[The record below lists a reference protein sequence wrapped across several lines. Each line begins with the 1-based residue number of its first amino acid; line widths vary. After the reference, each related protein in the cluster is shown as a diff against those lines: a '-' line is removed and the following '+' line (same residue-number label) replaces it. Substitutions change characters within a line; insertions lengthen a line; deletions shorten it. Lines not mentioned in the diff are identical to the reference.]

1 MVTFLKG
8 RRRTDD
14 SVVAVDA
21 SGRNIAAAL
30 EALVARAE
38 TAAGQL
44 RSLAPLIERSAEL
57 GALAERCA
65 AVEEQV
71 NSYERLGVQLAAA
84 VEQAGRVAQAKAD
97 FDRLQSDLA
106 PLSHQVQAAL
116 SFRAEIDEF
125 LGNQSPLAVL
135 RNDTEGLRGQLAEL
149 GDNVGRMRGQA
160 DDALRAHRHATSRLE
175 AFDQEHQAAASRLED
190 VVRRVQAVERALEPV
205 GQAVTAVPDLQ
216 HRLAVLKSLADQVA
230 QKAGMLEQQREAVDR
245 ASNQISQLTRLDRE
259 LDAWLRRQEEQIRR
273 FGSIE
278 AKISE
283 VQAVQAKVLSR
294 GEELQAMANSTEEA
308 QQAARQALNDLREQ
322 MRKSSE
328 GFELENRGLHA
339 VSERV
344 ADLRNAVKEC
354 EARFAML
361 DAASQGTAAV
371 QGQLRGV
378 VGEAEELTSQFN
390 RLRDD
395 ANRFASL
402 RQEVDRFDTRAAD
415 LGTKMERLSQMKPD
429 VDEAV
434 QHLVSLKG
442 TGEIM
447 ADGLE
452 RMRAANE
459 EMIRLRESHTEVQ
472 AWLTSADAW
481 TRKVE
486 SQVKELSELEPG
498 VERIRSQV
506 EQVKTAMSDIDA
518 RRQSVEEVRR
528 QLGELDSVNEELTQQ
543 TEGLRSRMEVAES
556 RFGVLIKRADDA
568 QRVSE
573 TIAEVTESVSDAER
587 RIEAVDA
594 SVGALENRTQQ
605 LDEVEERI
613 RLLGQELEQRQGA
626 LDKATEHLTQA
637 SALRRDAAETAHR
650 LEEVALSIGTTLEKA
665 EERAGGLQQVT
676 GELETRATALKTI
689 DRQLDHF
696 EELLGR
702 WESAQSEAAKA
713 LEQTLARQ
721 AAVEALE
728 AQVKHVFGLAE
739 RAVEDVQTIGSARRE
754 VEETKVLLEE
764 TQAKFKATEEALE
777 GFDSRKRQLERAEER
792 LARAEALAL
801 GIRSTVES
809 LVAQRAV
816 VDHAIES
823 AGALALQMK
832 QAEAVIATLRRERT
846 LACELKAAVEGVGDE
861 EV

>member
-14 SVVAVDA
+14 SVVAVDS
-21 SGRNIAAAL
+21 SGRNVAAAL

-38 TAAGQL
+38 AAAGEL
-44 RSLAPLIERSAEL
+44 RSLAPIMERSAEL
-57 GALAERCA
+57 DALRERCV
-65 AVEEQV
+65 AVEQQV
-71 NSYERLGVQLAAA
+71 VGFERLGAQLAAA
-84 VEQAGRVAQAKAD
+84 EEQATRVAQARVE
-97 FDRLQSDLA
+97 FDRLQGEMS
-106 PLSHQVQAAL
+106 PLNEKVQAAL
-116 SFRAEIDEF
+116 HFREELDQF
-125 LGNQSPLAVL
+125 LGNQSPLAAL
-135 RNDTEGLRGQLAEL
+135 RSDTEGLRAQLAEL
-149 GDNVGRMRGQA
+149 TDNVGRMRGQA

-175 AFDQEHQAAASRLED
+175 AFDQEHQAAAGRLDE
-190 VVRRVQAVERALEPV
+190 VARRVQTVERALEPV

-273 FGSIE
+273 FGAIE

-308 QQAARQALNDLREQ
+308 QQSARQALNDLREQ

-354 EARFAML
+354 EARFAVL

-371 QGQLRGV
+371 QGQVRSLV
-378 VGEAEELTSQFN
+378 EEAEELTGQLT
-390 RLRDD
+390 RLKEE
-395 ANRFASL
+395 ANRFATL
-402 RQEVDRFDTRAAD
+402 RQDVERFDARAAE
-415 LGTKMERLSQMKPD
+415 LGTRMERLAQMKPD

-434 QHLVSLKG
+434 RHLVSLKG
-442 TGEIM
+442 TREMM

-459 EMIRLRESHTEVQ
+459 EMARLRESHVEVQ

-486 SQVKELSELEPG
+486 GQVNELSGLEPD

-506 EQVKTAMSDIDA
+506 EQVKAAMGDIDS

-528 QLGELDSVNEELTQQ
+528 QLGELGSATEQLAQQ
-543 TEGLRSRMEVAES
+543 AEGLRGRMDTAES
-556 RFGVLIKRADDA
+556 RFGQLTKRADEA
-568 QRVSE
+568 QKVAD
-573 TIAEVTESVSDAER
+573 TIGEVTESVSDAER

-605 LDEVEERI
+605 LDEVEEKI

-626 LDKATEHLTQA
+626 LDKATEHLSQA

-650 LEEVALSIGTTLEKA
+650 LEEVARTIDSTLEKA
-665 EERAGGLQQVT
+665 EGRAGGLQKVS
-676 GELETRATALKTI
+676 GELETRAAALKAI

-728 AQVKHVFGLAE
+728 AQVKHVFSLAE

-754 VEETKVLLEE
+754 VEETKALLEE
-764 TQAKFKATEEALE
+764 TQTKFKATEEALE
-777 GFDSRKRQLERAEER
+777 GFDARKRQLERAEER

-816 VDHAIES
+816 VDHAMES

-832 QAEAVIATLRRERT
+832 QAEAVISTLRRERT
-846 LACELKAAVEGVGDE
+846 LACELKAAVEAVGEDE
-861 EV
+861 V